1 MKLVLVGTV
10 HRDQAGKTRL
20 LKKLEALRPAA
31 LSLEVSPASIELRQ
45 KWGPK
50 WRKTFRDR
58 LAKLSYETGLS
69 PKNLMNRA
77 KIRGVFEYLRLPY
90 EYRAAMAY
98 AAAQNCP
105 VFLLDESDIAEAYL
119 KRVESEILTEKN
131 MALLLEADP
140 DLTLKEEVAAE
151 YTRALNQAFRPKP
164 WNDARVSQPEAW
176 AKREARLSQKIRLLH
191 QGLTRWAGRETT
203 GHEFVRSLIVAPEAV
218 AFVPETISFPVETLH
233 VYIGGWEH
241 LVEDENR
248 NALFSQLQ
256 DLTPEK
262 TLCLD
267 PGPET
272 ETKI

>member
-10 HRDQAGKTRL
+10 HRDPAGKNRL

-31 LSLEVSPASIELRQ
+31 LSLEVSPASVELRR
-45 KWGPK
+45 KWGYR

-58 LAKLSYETGLS
+58 LAKLSYETGLG
-69 PKNLMNRA
+69 PKNLMNQA

-90 EYRAAMAY
+90 EYRAAMTY

-105 VFLLDESDIAEAYL
+105 VFLLDESEIAEAYL

-131 MALLLEADP
+131 MALLLEAEQN
-140 DLTLKEEVAAE
+140 LTLDEEVAAE
-151 YTRALNQAFRPKP
+151 YARAQNHAFKQKS
-164 WNDARVSQPEAW
+164 WNDARLAQPEAW

-191 QGLTRWAGRETT
+191 QGLTRWAGRTAD
-203 GHEFVRSLIVAPEAV
+203 GDEFVRSLIIAPEAV
-218 AFVPETISFPVETLH
+218 AFVPKTVSFPAQAPH
-233 VYIGGWEH
+233 AYIGGWEH
-241 LVEDENR
+241 LVEDQNR

-256 DLTPEK
+256 DLTPER

-272 ETKI
+272 GR